1 MYCIASLS
9 QVLVIYFDSHS
20 PQTRDKIAILLMF
33 SLHAILL
40 ELHKGDMMP
49 SDAEFSSL
57 DIFVKVMKPLVD
69 ITEDIG
75 AEKWVTISVVQLIV
89 HKII

>member
-1 MYCIASLS
+1 
-9 QVLVIYFDSHS
+9 
-20 PQTRDKIAILLMF
+20 MF